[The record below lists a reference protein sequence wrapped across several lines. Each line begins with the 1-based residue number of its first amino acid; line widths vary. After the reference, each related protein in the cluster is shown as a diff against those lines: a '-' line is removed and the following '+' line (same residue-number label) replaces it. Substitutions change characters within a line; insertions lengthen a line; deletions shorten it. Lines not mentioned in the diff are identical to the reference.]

1 MFTKK
6 SDKDNPLDLMRAAST
21 LPPAGPAPGPIR
33 GLAAG
38 RTADKGNSSVI
49 GADLT
54 IIGNLVSRG
63 EVQVD
68 GEIQGDLHG
77 THIVIGET
85 ARITGSI
92 IGEEIVVRGT
102 VMGSIRGKRIAL
114 QSSSKVEGDVYH
126 QSLAIEQGAY
136 FEGKSRRS
144 EDPTAGVTR
153 PDGPPGSYLNGNGL
167 APGSTAA

>member
-6 SDKDNPLDLMRAAST
+6 PDKDNPLDLMRATSP
-21 LPPAGPAPGPIR
+21 LPTAAPATGAVR
-33 GLAAG
+33 GLAAT
-38 RTADKGNSSVI
+38 RPVDKGNSSVI

-77 THIVIGET
+77 THIIIGES
-85 ARITGSI
+85 AKITGSI

-153 PDGPPGSYLNGNGL
+153 PDGPPGSYLNGHGM
-167 APGSTAA
+167 ASGDSAA

>member
-6 SDKDNPLDLMRAAST
+6 SDKDNPLDPIRAASA
-21 LPPAGPAPGPIR
+21 LPPTGPASGPSR
-33 GLAAG
+33 APVAG
-38 RTADKGNSSVI
+38 RMAENGNSSVI
-49 GADLT
+49 GSDLT

-85 ARITGSI
+85 ARITGNI
-92 IGEEIVVRGT
+92 IGDEIVVRGT

-153 PDGPPGSYLNGNGL
+153 PDGPPGSYLNGNG
-167 APGSTAA
+167 AAGSTAS

>member
-6 SDKDNPLDLMRAAST
+6 PDKDSPLEMARGVPP
-21 LPPAGPAPGPIR
+21 LPPSASSSPSMAPR
-33 GLAAG
+33 MVMG
-38 RTADKGNSSVI
+38 RPGDKVSSVI

-54 IIGNLVSRG
+54 VIGNLVSKG

-77 THIVIGET
+77 THIVVGES
-85 ARITGSI
+85 ARITGGI
-92 IGEEIVVRGT
+92 IGEEVVVRGT
-102 VMGSIRGKRIAL
+102 VMGSIRGKRVAL

-126 QSLAIEQGAY
+126 QTLAIEQGAY

-144 EDPTAGVTR
+144 EDPTAGITR
-153 PDGPPGSYLNGNGL
+153 PDLPPPGPILNGG
-167 APGSTAA
+167 APTS